1 MTNTVRAVGYVAAVG
16 VAGSVILSN
25 WLTTRYGFIP
35 VGGFGQ
41 EATAGTLAAGAALA
55 LRDAVQ
61 DALGKAGMLIAVVV
75 ATALSYFVSA
85 PSIALASATA
95 FLLAELLNFL
105 IYTPLRNRS
114 RLGDRR
120 WAAAVTSSS
129 IAGAVVDT
137 AVFLGGI
144 AFGAAAIMP
153 ALLGQLIG
161 KAWAT
166 ILYLVLG
173 RSVAHRL
180 RKRNARTDEAVTA
193 RQTPSPAS

>member
-1 MTNTVRAVGYVAAVG
+1 MGTQMTSTVRIVGYAAAVG
-16 VAGSVILSN
+16 VAASVVLSN
-25 WLTTRYGFIP
+25 WLTTRYGFVP
-35 VGGFGQ
+35 VGFGQ
-41 EATAGTLAAGAALA
+41 ETTAGTLAAGAALA

-61 DALGKAGMLIAVVV
+61 DALGKTGMLVAVFIA
-75 ATALSYFVSA
+75 TTLSYFVSD

-105 IYTPLRNRS
+105 IYTPLRNHS

-137 AVFLGGI
+137 VVFLGI
-144 AFGAAAIMP
+144 AFGAAAIWP
-153 ALLGQLIG
+153 ALIGQLIG

-166 ILYLVLG
+166 MVYLFLG
-173 RSVAHRL
+173 RLVAR
-180 RKRNARTDEAVTA
+180 RRPAPETRTSEA
-193 RQTPSPAS
+193 ASAS

>member
-35 VGGFGQ
+35 VGFGQ

-137 AVFLGGI
+137 AVFLGI

>member
-16 VAGSVILSN
+16 VTVSVVLSN

-35 VGGFGQ
+35 VGFGQ

-75 ATALSYFVSA
+75 ATALSYFVAA
-85 PSIALASATA
+85 PSIAFASATA

-120 WAAAVTSSS
+120 WAVAVTSSS
-129 IAGAVVDT
+129 VAGAVVDT
-137 AVFLGGI
+137 AVFLGI
-144 AFGAAAIMP
+144 AFGAAAILP

-161 KAWAT
+161 KTWAT
-166 ILYLVLG
+166 IAYLVLG
-173 RSVAHRL
+173 RVVAHRL
-180 RKRNARTDEAVTA
+180 TGQTALVAGAVVT
-193 RQTPSPAS
+193 R

>member
-1 MTNTVRAVGYVAAVG
+1 MTNTVRAIGYAAAVG
-16 VAGSVILSN
+16 VVGSVILSN

-35 VGGFGQ
+35 VGFGQ

-61 DALGKAGMLIAVVV
+61 DALGKAGMWVAVVI

-85 PSIALASATA
+85 PSIAIASATA
-95 FLLAELLNFL
+95 FFLAELLNFL
-105 IYTPLRNRS
+105 IYTPLRNHS

-137 AVFLGGI
+137 AVFLGI

-180 RKRNARTDEAVTA
+180 TKRTA
-193 RQTPSPAS
+193 RAGEVEVERQMPLAGPR

>member
-1 MTNTVRAVGYVAAVG
+1 MTTTVRIVGYAAAVG
-16 VAGSVILSN
+16 VAASVVLSN
-25 WLTTRYGFIP
+25 WLTTRYGFVP
-35 VGGFGQ
+35 VGFGQ
-41 EATAGTLAAGAALA
+41 ETTAGTLAAGVALA

-61 DALGKAGMLIAVVV
+61 DALGKTGMLVAVLA

-95 FLLAELLNFL
+95 FLLAELFNFL
-105 IYTPLRNRS
+105 IYTPLRNHS

-137 AVFLGGI
+137 VVFLGI
-144 AFGAAAIMP
+144 AFGAAAIWP
-153 ALLGQLIG
+153 ALIGQLIG

-166 ILYLVLG
+166 MVYLFLG
-173 RSVAHRL
+173 RLVAR
-180 RKRNARTDEAVTA
+180 RRPAQEARTSEG
-193 RQTPSPAS
+193 ASAS

>member
-1 MTNTVRAVGYVAAVG
+1 MTNTVRVIGYAAAVG
-16 VAGSVILSN
+16 VVGSVILSN

-35 VGGFGQ
+35 VGFGQ

-61 DALGKAGMLIAVVV
+61 DALGKAGMLVAVVI
-75 ATALSYFVSA
+75 ATILSYFVSA
-85 PSIALASATA
+85 PSIAIASAAA
-95 FLLAELLNFL
+95 FFLAELLNFL
-105 IYTPLRNRS
+105 IYTPLRHRS

-129 IAGAVVDT
+129 IAGALVDT
-137 AVFLGGI
+137 AVFLGI

-180 RKRNARTDEAVTA
+180 TKRTTRVDETVQAHQA
-193 RQTPSPAS
+193 PSTPN